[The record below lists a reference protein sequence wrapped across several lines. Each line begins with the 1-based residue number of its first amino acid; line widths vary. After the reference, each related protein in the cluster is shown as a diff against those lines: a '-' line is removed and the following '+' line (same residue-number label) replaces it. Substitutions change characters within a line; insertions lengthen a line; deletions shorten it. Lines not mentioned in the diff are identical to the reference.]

1 MVALGG
7 TFDVFHAGHKQLL
20 SEAFRLADKVLIGIT
35 SDQLAKSLKKGHPV
49 RPFPQRVRDVR
60 TFLRNRQ
67 WSSRARI
74 SQLNE
79 PYGPAYRRRK
89 LQALIVS
96 EGTLKSG
103 RRLNKLRQKKGLKPL
118 KLRVVRLLAA
128 EDGRPISSTRI
139 RRGEIDLNGHLLKR
153 E

>member
-1 MVALGG
+1 M
-7 TFDVFHAGHKQLL
+7 L
-20 SEAFRLADKVLIGIT
+20 SEAFNIGDKVLIGVT
-35 SDQLAKSLKKGHPV
+35 SDKLAKSLKKHHPV

-60 TFLRNRQ
+60 AFLITKQ

-89 LQALIVS
+89 LQALVVS

-103 RRLNKLRQKKGLKPL
+103 WRLNKLRQKKGLKPL
-118 KLRVVRLLAA
+118 HLQVVRMLAA
-128 EDGRPISSTRI
+128 DDGGPISSTRI
-139 RRGEIDLNGHLLKR
+139 RGGEIDPKGHLLKR